1 MKTIFK
7 TATQKQIN
15 TILRLHNQYRL
26 HHGVDPLVYDPEIS
40 EISQSYADQ
49 MYQAATDTFTPSG
62 NTYAGNPFSHFLKIK
77 IYKIQKISLPRTNLR
92 LKR

>member
-40 EISQSYADQ
+40 EISQSYADLL
-49 MYQAATDTFTPSG
+49 AATDTFARST
-62 NTYAGNPFSHFLKIK
+62 NTYAGDLFVHIIK
-77 IYKIQKISLPRTNLR
+77 TKSVWLDIKTN
-92 LKR
+92 